1 MPYCRLLCVLPALLI
16 GACTSVTAQGVIR
29 DPEGRP
35 IGNASVRLRDAA
47 SGAALETASSEANG
61 CFNLFAAVK
70 GDQSRFILEVGA
82 PGRKELAF
90 TFEQDQHA
98 PLLVIVAGQSAPQEG
113 SVRPI
118 ASLERYSLFDL
129 YCAPAVVP
137 DATTLGIR

>member
-1 MPYCRLLCVLPALLI
+1 MPCCRLLCVLPALLI
-16 GACTSVTAQGVIR
+16 GACSSVTAHGVIR
-29 DPEGRP
+29 DFEGRP
-35 IGNASVRLRDAA
+35 IENASVSVREPA
-47 SGAALETASSEANG
+47 SGTALETALSEANG

-70 GDQSRFILEVGA
+70 GDQNQFILEVKA
-82 PGRKELAF
+82 PGRKAVAF
-90 TFEQDQHA
+90 TFERNQHD

-118 ASLERYSLFDL
+118 TSLERYSLFDL